1 MTATPDLEKLMERY
15 QDGDASALRELYRL
29 LAGPMLGY
37 LTRFSGDRGLAEEAL
52 QETFVKVHKV
62 RHTYQRGR
70 PLRPWM
76 YAIAR
81 HVAVDE
87 LRRRKRRR
95 EVGDSDEVLEA
106 IPGEDPREAPGQRD
120 PVDLEAALATLPA
133 AQREALV
140 MTKLNG
146 LSVREAAAALNSTE
160 GAVKVKVHRAMQK
173 LRERLGGKKR
183 TPATSRRDE
192 APGVE
197 ANQDGSVP

>member
-1 MTATPDLEKLMERY
+1 MTAKGDLENLMDRY
-15 QDGDASALRELYRL
+15 QDGEASAIREIYRL

-37 LTRFSGDRGLAEEAL
+37 LTRFCGDRGLAEDVL
-52 QETFVKVHKV
+52 QETFVRVHKV
-62 RHTYQRGR
+62 RHTYHRGR

-95 EVGDSDEVLEA
+95 EVDGADDVLA
-106 IPGEDPREAPGQRD
+106 GIAGEDPREAPGQRD
-120 PVDLEAALATLPA
+120 PVDLEGALAALPA

-140 MTKLNG
+140 LTKLNG

-160 GAVKVKVHRAMQK
+160 GAVKVKVHRAMKK
-173 LRERLGGKKR
+173 LREGLGGR
-183 TPATSRRDE
+183 GRSRRSNS
-192 APGVE
+192 G
-197 ANQDGSVP
+197 DGDA